1 MNRFARTGMLFAAVT
16 TVAIYEARAQS
27 VTTGAIEGRVIDE
40 KGEPQVGIAV
50 WAIGPTGE
58 PATGMTDER
67 GVYKI
72 TELMPGEYNVTF
84 FLLDEVQIT
93 RKHID
98 VRPNDTVNLVQKIKS
113 SELPGTVFEIHD
125 RPPQIRQDSY
135 EKKEV
140 YDRKAIER
148 QPNPGRDIAG
158 VAGNTPGTHNDG
170 VGLAVGGATGLE
182 NRFLVDG
189 IDITGL
195 TYGQQGTPVLSE
207 FIEEI
212 EVISGG
218 FGAEWGRAIGG
229 IINTVTKSGSNTLRG
244 SVFGTYTPGF
254 LTRRGQSTPVNA
266 SSIDVEGNRAYAM
279 DFGAEVSGPIIKDKL
294 FFFAGFAPQLSRTDY
309 TRITK
314 RQTDC
319 RTLLPNGQLSGCDPR
334 LTSQGGYAD
343 GAPDIDPSTGF
354 YITDEVDRDVRAATS
369 QTYSIIGKLNL
380 ALTPKDQAM
389 VSFIAVPTKSETPG
403 LYGLPSTG
411 GKSSGLTTDASAR
424 WTSKLN
430 DDKTEVQAIVAWHR
444 STVTSGSIDPALD
457 SVPRQVLRDGNL
469 GLWSSLGGESAR
481 TTQGCA
487 DGTFGGSD
495 PYPAITNCPMNTV
508 TYAIGGPG
516 SLQRD
521 REDRRMGRV
530 TITHRAKAAG
540 SHEIKAGLDVEQ
552 DQKTTARL
560 FSGGA
565 FIQNSVGAGQIDV
578 TRWVQL
584 APMGSTDPRF
594 DQTCRTDDPNPSG
607 ATGGTLSFA
616 CHYISG
622 TPGAPHT
629 MVEGE
634 TINWA
639 AFLRDSWRP
648 ITNLTINAGLRYE
661 EQRMR
666 YAENLQGTQDALT
679 ASLLGKNAMTLKGN
693 WAPRLGVIWDP
704 TELGRSKIYASW
716 GRHFESIPMDINDR
730 SFGGEVSYVQT
741 YQAGGTQPCGPTDP
755 QLGGPNGIGCL
766 TPNGLPADEQLL
778 GSSGV
783 LVAPGIKAQYMDE
796 VLTGVEYQLAEDLK
810 VGVSYQNRRLGRV
823 IEDVSTD
830 GANTYLIA
838 NPGEWSADEERKLE
852 ERIARI
858 DDPVVKGRYE
868 RQLKMFKGIR
878 MFDKPSR
885 TYDALEVT
893 IQRQFSRGLMIR
905 GAYTHSRVMGNYP
918 GSVSYDNG
926 QIDPNISSQYD
937 LIELLANRH
946 GKLPQDR
953 PHSVKIDGNYTFDLG
968 QTDALTVGTRIRY
981 LSGIPKNALG
991 AHSVYGPDESFLLP
1005 RGAMGRSEYEHG
1017 VDVHLSYG
1025 RKISKTMVAEIY
1037 VDVFNL
1043 YNKQGTFDTDQTY
1056 APAVRLATAQGGASS
1071 ENNVN
1076 PIVGGQYEDLIW
1088 AKTIDAQGN
1097 ESSVPTARNPNFG
1110 KTASRYAPTSAR
1122 IGFRLTF

>member
-1 MNRFARTGMLFAAVT
+1 MLFAAVAA
-16 TVAIYEARAQS
+16 VAVHEARAQS
-27 VTTGAIEGRVIDE
+27 ATTGAIEGRVSDA
-40 KGEPQVGIAV
+40 KTGEAKVGVTV

-58 PATGMTDER
+58 PQTAMTDER

-72 TELMPGEYNVTF
+72 TELLPGTYEVTF
-84 FLLDEVQIT
+84 YVDDVTIT
-93 RKHID
+93 RKRIA
-98 VRPNDTVNLVQKIKS
+98 VRPNDTVNLLQKVTG
-113 SELPGTVFEIHD
+113 SELPGTVFEFHD
-125 RPPQIRQDSY
+125 RPPQITQDSP

-140 YDRKAIER
+140 YGER
-148 QPNPGRDIAG
+148 DIRHNPNPGRDIAG

-207 FIEEI
+207 FVEQI

-229 IINTVTKSGSNTLRG
+229 IINVVTKSGTNTLRG

-254 LTRRGQSTPVNA
+254 LTRRGMSTPVNA
-266 SSIDVEGNRAYAM
+266 SSIDVESHRAYSM

-294 FFFAGFAPQLSRTDY
+294 FFFIGFAPQLGRTDY

-354 YITDEVDRDVRAATS
+354 YITDVVDTDVRPATS
-369 QTYSIIGKLNL
+369 QQYSAIGKLNL
-380 ALTPKDQAM
+380 AVTPKDQAM
-389 VSFIAVPTKSETPG
+389 LSFIAVPSKSETPG
-403 LYGLPSTG
+403 LYGLPTSG
-411 GKSSGLTTDASAR
+411 GRSSGLTTDAAVR

-430 DDKTEVQAIVAWHR
+430 DDKTEIQAIAAWHR
-444 STVTSGSIDPALD
+444 STSNSGGLDPALENE
-457 SVPRQVLRDGNL
+457 PRQILRDGSL
-469 GLWSSLGGESAR
+469 GLWSQLGGESQA
-481 TTQGCA
+481 TADGCA
-487 DGTFGGSD
+487 DGVIGGSD
-495 PYPAITNCPMNTV
+495 PYPSITNCPMSSV
-508 TYAIGGPG
+508 SYAIGGPG
-516 SLQRD
+516 ALRRD

-530 TITHRAKAAG
+530 TLTHRAKLAG
-540 SHEIKAGLDVEQ
+540 SHEIKMGLDFEQ
-552 DQKTTARL
+552 DLKTTARL
-560 FSGGA
+560 YSGGA
-565 FIQNSVGAGQIDV
+565 FIQNSVGAGQIDI

-584 APMGSTDPRF
+584 SPLENKDPRF
-594 DQTCRTDDPNPSG
+594 DQTCRTDDPSPSG
-607 ATGGTLSFA
+607 ATGGQLSFA
-616 CHYISG
+616 CDYISG
-622 TPGAPHT
+622 VPGAPHT
-629 MVEGE
+629 MIDGE
-634 TINWA
+634 SLNWA

-648 ITNLTINAGLRYE
+648 ITNLTINVGLRYE

-666 YAENLQGTQDALT
+666 YAKNLQDTTDALT
-679 ASLLGKNAMTLKGN
+679 GSLLGKNAMTLKGN

-704 TELGRSKIYASW
+704 SEEGRSKVYASW

-741 YQAGGTQPCGPTDP
+741 YAAGAGAPCGPTDP
-755 QLGGPNGIGCL
+755 NIGGPDGKGCL
-766 TPNGLPADEQLL
+766 TPNGLPANEQLL

-796 VLTGVEYQLAEDLK
+796 LLLGTEYQLAEDIK
-810 VGVSYQNRRLGRV
+810 IGVTYQNRRLGRV

-830 GANTYLIA
+830 GAQTYLIA
-838 NPGEWSADEERKLE
+838 NPGEWSEEEQRKLE
-852 ERIARI
+852 ERVARV
-858 DDPVVKGRYE
+858 DDPVAKGRLQ
-868 RQLKMFKGIR
+868 RQLDMYKGIR
-878 MFDKPSR
+878 MFDKPTR
-885 TYDALEVT
+885 QYDALEVS
-893 IQRQFSRGLMIR
+893 IQRRFSNGLMVK
-905 GAYTHSRVMGNYP
+905 GAYTHSRTVGNYP
-918 GSVSYDNG
+918 GLVSYDNG

-937 LIELLANRH
+937 LIELLSNRY

-953 PHSVKIDGNYTFDLG
+953 PHSLKIDGNYTFTCMKDHLV
-968 QTDALTVGTRIRY
+968 TVGSRIRY
-981 LSGIPKNALG
+981 LSGIPMNALG

-1017 VDVHLSYG
+1017 IDVHLSWG
-1025 RKISKTMVAEIY
+1025 KRISKTTTAEIY
-1037 VDVFNL
+1037 FDVFNI

-1056 APAVRLATAQGGASS
+1056 APAVRLAANGGGSS

-1088 AKTIDAQGN
+1088 AKSIDGQGN
-1097 ESSVPTARNPNFG
+1097 ESAVPTARNPNFG

>member
-1 MNRFARTGMLFAAVT
+1 MNRSLLVGMSFAAI
-16 TVAIYEARAQS
+16 TVIATRAHAQS
-27 VTTGAIEGRVIDE
+27 PTTGAIEGRVVDA
-40 KGEPQVGIAV
+40 KTGEPKVGVTV
-50 WAIGPTGE
+50 WAVGPTGD
-58 PATGMTDER
+58 PQTAMTDEL
-67 GVYKI
+67 GTYKI
-72 TELMPGEYNVTF
+72 TELLPGEYTVTF
-84 FLLDEVQIT
+84 YVDDVTLT
-93 RKHID
+93 RKGVDI
-98 VRPNDTVNLVQKIKS
+98 RPNSTQNIIQKVKS
-113 SELPGTVFEIHD
+113 TDMPGSIIEIID
-125 RPPQIRQDSY
+125 RPLVIVPDSY
-135 EKKEV
+135 EKKDV
-140 YDRKAIER
+140 YDQKAIR
-148 QPNPGRDIAG
+148 DQPNPGRDIAG

-195 TYGQQGTPVLSE
+195 TYGQQGTPILSE
-207 FIEEI
+207 FVEQI

-229 IINTVTKSGSNTLRG
+229 IINTVTKSGTNTLRG

-254 LTRRGQSTPVNA
+254 LTRRGMSTPVNA
-266 SSIDVEGNRAYAM
+266 SSIDIEANRAYAM

-294 FFFAGFAPQLSRTDY
+294 FFFAGFAPQLGRTDY

-319 RTLLPNGQLSGCDPR
+319 RKLLPSGELSGCDPR
-334 LTSQGGYAD
+334 LSGSGGYAD

-354 YITDEVDRDVRAATS
+354 YITDDVDRDVRSATS

-380 ALTPKDQAM
+380 AATPKDQAM
-389 VSFIAVPTKSETPG
+389 LSFIAVPTKSETPG
-403 LYGLPSTG
+403 LYGLPTTG
-411 GKSSGLTTDASAR
+411 SKSSGLTTDAAVR

-430 DDKTEVQAIVAWHR
+430 GDKTEIQAIAAWHR
-444 STVTSGSIDPALD
+444 STSNSGALD
-457 SVPRQVLRDGNL
+457 PTLDSEPRQVLRDGSL
-469 GLWSSLGGESAR
+469 GLWSQLGGESAA
-481 TTQGCA
+481 TTQGCT
-487 DGTFGGSD
+487 DGVIGSSD
-495 PYPAITNCPMNTV
+495 PYPSITNCPMNSV
-508 TYAIGGPG
+508 SYAIGGPG
-516 SLQRD
+516 ALRRD
-521 REDRRMGRV
+521 REDRRMARL
-530 TITHRAKAAG
+530 TLTHRAKLAG
-540 SHEIKAGLDVEQ
+540 SHELKAGVDFEQ

-584 APMGSTDPRF
+584 APLDSTDPRF
-594 DQTCRTDDPNPSG
+594 DQTCRTKDPSPSG

-616 CHYISG
+616 CDYVSG
-622 TPGAPHT
+622 TPGDPHT

-634 TINWA
+634 SVNWA
-639 AFLRDSWRP
+639 AFVRDSWRP
-648 ITNLTINAGLRYE
+648 VTSLTINAGLRYE

-666 YAENLQGTQDALT
+666 YAQNLRGTQDALT
-679 ASLLGKNAMTLKGN
+679 GALLGKNAMTLQGN
-693 WAPRLGVIWDP
+693 WAPRLGVMWDP
-704 TELGRSKIYASW
+704 SDEGHAKVYGSW

-741 YQAGGTQPCGPTDP
+741 FQAGAGQPCGPTDP
-755 QLGGPNGIGCL
+755 KLGGPDGKGCL
-766 TPNGLPADEQLL
+766 MPNGLPANEQLL

-783 LVAPGIKAQYMDE
+783 LVAPGIKAQFMDE
-796 VLTGVEYQLAEDLK
+796 VLAGMEYQIAEDIK

-830 GANTYLIA
+830 GAQTYLIA
-838 NPGEWSADEERKLE
+838 NPGEWSRAEQTKLE
-852 ERIARI
+852 ERISRV
-858 DDPVVKGRYE
+858 DDPVEKGRLQ
-868 RQLKMFKGIR
+868 RQLDMFKGIR

-885 TYDALEVT
+885 TYDALEVS
-893 IQRQFSRGLMIR
+893 IQRRFSKGLMIK
-905 GAYTHSRVMGNYP
+905 GAYTHSRTMGNYP

-937 LIELLANRH
+937 LIELLANRY

-968 QTDALTVGTRIRY
+968 ERDALTVGSRIRY
-981 LSGIPKNALG
+981 LSGIPKNVLG

-1017 VDVHLSYG
+1017 IDVHLSYG
-1025 RKISKTMVAEIY
+1025 RKLNKTMIAEFY
-1037 VDVFNL
+1037 FDVFNL

-1056 APAVRLATAQGGASS
+1056 APAVRLSSAQGGGSS

-1076 PIVGGQYEDLIW
+1076 PIVGGEYEDLIW
-1088 AKTIDAQGN
+1088 AKTIDGQGN
-1097 ESSVPTARNPNFG
+1097 ESATPTARNPNFG

>member
-1 MNRFARTGMLFAAVT
+1 MNRFAMSGMLFAAVAA
-16 TVAIYEARAQS
+16 VSVHEARAQS
-27 VTTGAIEGRVIDE
+27 ATTGAIEGRVFDA
-40 KGEPQVGIAV
+40 KTGEAKVGVTV

-58 PATGMTDER
+58 PQTAMTDER
-67 GVYKI
+67 GTYKI
-72 TELMPGEYNVTF
+72 TELLPGRYEVTF
-84 FLLDEVQIT
+84 YVDDITIT

-98 VRPNDTVNLVQKIKS
+98 VRPNDTVNLLQKVKGT
-113 SELPGTVFEIHD
+113 ELPGTVFEIHD
-125 RPPQIRQDSY
+125 RPPQIRQDSP

-140 YDRKAIER
+140 YGER
-148 QPNPGRDIAG
+148 DIRHTPNPGRDIAG

-207 FIEEI
+207 FVEQI

-218 FGAEWGRAIGG
+218 FDAEWGRAIGG
-229 IINTVTKSGSNTLRG
+229 IINVVTKSGTNTLRG

-254 LTRRGQSTPVNA
+254 LTRRGMSTPVNA
-266 SSIDVEGNRAYAM
+266 SSIDVEANRAYAM
-279 DFGAEVSGPIIKDKL
+279 DFGAEVSGPIVKDKL
-294 FFFAGFAPQLSRTDY
+294 FFFVGFAPQLGRTDY

-319 RTLLPNGQLSGCDPR
+319 RTLLPSGQLSTCDAR
-334 LTSQGGYAD
+334 LASQGGFAD

-354 YITDEVDRDVRAATS
+354 YITDVVDTDVRAATS
-369 QTYSIIGKLNL
+369 QQYSAIGKLNL
-380 ALTPKDQAM
+380 AVTPKDQAM
-389 VSFIAVPTKSETPG
+389 LSVIAVPSRSETPG
-403 LYGLPSTG
+403 LYGLPTSG
-411 GKSSGLTTDASAR
+411 GRASGLTTDVAAR

-444 STVTSGSIDPALD
+444 ATANSGSIDPSLD
-457 SVPRQVLRDGNL
+457 NEPRQILRDGNL
-469 GLWSSLGGESAR
+469 GLWSQLGGESQA
-481 TTQGCA
+481 TA
-487 DGTFGGSD
+487 DGCTDGVLGSAD
-495 PYPAITNCPMNTV
+495 PYPNITNCPMNSV

-516 SLQRD
+516 ALRRD

-530 TITHRAKAAG
+530 TVTHRAKLLG
-540 SHEIKAGLDVEQ
+540 SHELKAGLDLEQ
-552 DQKTTARL
+552 DVKTTARL

-565 FIQNSVGAGQIDV
+565 FIQNSVGAGQIDI

-584 APMGSTDPRF
+584 APLGSTDPRF
-594 DQTCRTDDPNPSG
+594 DQTCRTPDPSPSG
-607 ATGGTLSFA
+607 ATSGQLAFA
-616 CHYISG
+616 CDYISG
-622 TPGAPHT
+622 VPGAPHT
-629 MVEGE
+629 IVEGE
-634 TINWA
+634 SVNWA

-648 ITNLTINAGLRYE
+648 WTNLTINAGLRYE

-666 YAENLQGTQDALT
+666 YAQNLQNTTDALT
-679 ASLLGKNAMTLKGN
+679 GALLGKNAMTLKGN

-704 TELGRSKIYASW
+704 SEEGRSKVYASW

-741 YQAGGTQPCGPTDP
+741 YNAGAGQPCGPSDP
-755 QLGGPNGIGCL
+755 RLGGPDGKGCL
-766 TPNGLPADEQLL
+766 ESTALPAHEQLL

-783 LVAPGIKAQYMDE
+783 LVAPGIQAQYMDE
-796 VLTGVEYQLAEDLK
+796 LLVGAEYQLAEDIK
-810 VGVSYQNRRLGRV
+810 IGVSYQNRRLGRV

-830 GANTYLIA
+830 GAQTYLIA
-838 NPGEWSADEERKLE
+838 NPGEWSEAEQRKLE
-852 ERIARI
+852 ERVART
-858 DDPVVKGRYE
+858 DDPIAKGRMQ
-868 RQLKMFKGIR
+868 RQLDMYKGIR
-878 MFDKPSR
+878 MFDKPTR
-885 TYDALEVT
+885 RYDALEVS
-893 IQRQFSRGLMIR
+893 IQRRFSNGLMLK
-905 GAYTHSRVMGNYP
+905 GAYTHSRTVGNYP

-937 LIELLANRH
+937 LIELLSNRY

-953 PHSVKIDGNYTFDLG
+953 PHSVKIDGNYTFTCLKDHLV
-968 QTDALTVGTRIRY
+968 TLGTRIRF
-981 LSGIPKNALG
+981 LSGIPMNALG
-991 AHSVYGPDESFLLP
+991 AHGVYGPDESFLLP
-1005 RGAMGRSEYEHG
+1005 RGAMGRTEYEHG
-1017 VDVHLSYG
+1017 IDVHLSYG
-1025 RKISKTMVAEIY
+1025 KQISKTMTAEVY
-1037 VDVFNL
+1037 FDVFNI

-1056 APAVRLATAQGGASS
+1056 APPVRLSAQGGGSS

-1088 AKTIDAQGN
+1088 AKTVDGQGN
-1097 ESSVPTARNPNFG
+1097 ESPVPTARNPNVG